1 MWVAARNMLSLMM
14 SAQHSDA
21 RYTEHAC
28 LQPTETPSMYVMS
41 TGFQRHVRDL
51 DTAPK
56 AWEARHASI
65 ACAVVIAQVHHCSM
79 YAS

>member
-1 MWVAARNMLSLMM
+1 
-14 SAQHSDA
+14 
-21 RYTEHAC
+21 
-28 LQPTETPSMYVMS
+28 MYVMS